1 MNESNIDPSK
11 GQFIDP
17 MFAVVIAAAVSE
29 TVVTWAKG
37 GALPS
42 GFQACV
48 VALGYI
54 NLLLSWFGYHKSI
67 SRKPIRGSLRFIIT
81 VVLLPLY
88 LLTIIL
94 FNNNF
99 LDIALIYG
107 GIFFLWSC
115 WEYFKY
121 IEHGERK
128 SFISLQFRSFNL
140 IAYAAVIYLLGASF
154 VPLNW
159 QQNWFSVNAN
169 EIALS
174 IIAFAVIS
182 LRVVKSAGKGNTAAA
197 RIWEEIKALLFG
209 ADESSKT

>member
-1 MNESNIDPSK
+1 MSESNIDPSK

-42 GFQACV
+42 GFQASV
-48 VALGYI
+48 VTLGYV

-67 SRKPIRGSLRFIIT
+67 SRKPIKGSLRFIIT

-94 FNNNF
+94 FNKNF
-99 LDIALIYG
+99 INVALVYA

-121 IEHGERK
+121 IEHDDRK
-128 SFISLQFRSFNL
+128 SFISLQLQVFNL
-140 IAYAAVIYLLGASF
+140 LVYAAALYLFGVSF
-154 VPLNW
+154 IPSNW
-159 QQNWFSVNAN
+159 HQNWVIVNAN
-169 EIALS
+169 EIALVA
-174 IIAFAVIS
+174 IAIAVIS
-182 LRVVKSAGKGNTAAA
+182 LRVVKSAGKGDTAAA
-197 RIWEEIKALLFG
+197 RIWAEIKALLFG
-209 ADESSKT
+209 ADESTKT

>member
-81 VVLLPLY
+81 VILLPLY

-94 FNNNF
+94 FNKNF
-99 LDIALIYG
+99 IGIALVYG

-115 WEYFKY
+115 WEYFKF
-121 IEHGERK
+121 IEYNERK
-128 SFISLQFRSFNL
+128 SFTSLQFRSFNM
-140 IAYAAVIYLLGASF
+140 IAYSAIIYLFAASF
-154 VPLNW
+154 TPVTW
-159 QQNWFSVNAN
+159 QQNWFVVNAN
-169 EIALS
+169 EIALG
-174 IIAFAVIS
+174 IIAAAVIS
-182 LRVVKSAGKGNTAAA
+182 LRVVKSAGKGNSATA

-209 ADESSKT
+209 ADESNKT